1 MNPTN
6 QSQSQIP
13 EGQVSPQMQQQVA
26 PDVASQQ
33 GQQALFQKAVHA
45 NVAKKQLDAVM
56 EAVASHLGAT
66 TNSRVKN
73 IETAS
78 KKIAQK
84 RMQPG
89 RGDYGIEDLNDMLG
103 ARLVVKSDKDIPK
116 AKQAIEKLAS
126 AGVFDIN
133 KQQQV
138 KQGSYNAY
146 HFDVT
151 LSNGTKAELQVHTP
165 QSEAEASVNHSLRSE
180 HGEKPNDPAVTQ
192 LKDKQAA
199 IAKSL
204 PNDKAKAVTGA
215 IQQMMQ
221 QQGGQVAP
229 QQSAQLLAQAQQ

>member
-151 LSNGTKAELQVHTP
+151 LSNGTKAELQVHTKK
-165 QSEAEASVNHSLRSE
+165 SELEAISNHTLRSE
-180 HGEKPNDPAVTQ
+180 FGENPQDKAVEL
-192 LKDKQAA
+192 LKNKQADMINKIPSDK
-199 IAKSL
+199 IASITQALK
-204 PNDKAKAVTGA
+204 G
-215 IQQMMQ
+215 IEQQNGKIDPM
-221 QQGGQVAP
+221 
-229 QQSAQLLAQAQQ
+229 QSAQAIASAS